1 MSANKRYSD
10 PISGIDYRWDDAK
23 NKWVKSTGRDPWS
36 DMLQPYLERQSRLT
50 QESFGKYSLDNIR
63 QNVSGMIEQNRSL
76 NDQQRGLGVQLL
88 NWVENLGFF
97 SEDPDSPTS
106 NFTAATMSEGGNV
119 DMTQPRTWQNP
130 YYGDERDKLDPKVAA
145 AQTEPSTG
153 DLAMFDQPEKG
164 EITDPKKKDQE
175 KLTMK
180 TWDNPIY
187 GDERDNKGYDRTDP
201 TQRRDRRLEDKLVE
215 GRPLDKFKLNV
226 ERGKTGTPVS
236 ELFHKDKKRR

>member
-1 MSANKRYSD
+1 MSKNKRYSD

-36 DMLQPYLERQSRLT
+36 DSLQPLAQQYLERQGRKH
-50 QESFGKYSLDNIR
+50 QEAFGKYSLDNIR

-106 NFTAATMSEGGNV
+106 NFTAATMSEGGNE

-130 YYGDERDKLDPKVAA
+130 EGQLSD
-145 AQTEPSTG
+145 EPSTG

-164 EITDPKKKDQE
+164 EITDPKKKDQKE
-175 KLTMK
+175 LTMK

-215 GRPLDKFKLNV
+215 GLPLDRFKLNQ
-226 ERGKTGTPVS
+226 
-236 ELFHKDKKRR
+236 KRQEEKMKIRKPQPR

>member
-1 MSANKRYSD
+1 MSENKRYSD

-36 DMLQPYLERQSRLT
+36 DQIQPLAQQYLDRQGRKH
-50 QESFGKYSLDNIR
+50 QEAFGKYSLDNIR

-97 SEDPDSPTS
+97 AEDPDSPTS
-106 NFTAATMSEGGNV
+106 NFEATTMSEGGNE
-119 DMTQPRTWQNP
+119 DLTQPRTWQKP
-130 YYGDERDKLDPKVAA
+130 EGQVSD
-145 AQTEPSTG
+145 EPSTG

-164 EITDPKKKDQE
+164 EITDPKKKDQ
-175 KLTMK
+175 KDLKMK
-180 TWDNPIY
+180 TWENPVY
-187 GDERDNKGYDRTDP
+187 GDARDYDKTDP

-226 ERGKTGTPVS
+226 ERGNTTPVS
-236 ELFHKDKKRR
+236 ELFHKAK

>member
-1 MSANKRYSD
+1 MSENKRYSD

-36 DMLQPYLERQSRLT
+36 DQLQPYLERQSRLT

-97 SEDPDSPTS
+97 AEDPDSPTS
-106 NFTAATMSEGGNV
+106 NFEATTMSEGGNE
-119 DMTQPRTWQNP
+119 DLTQPRTWQKP
-130 YYGDERDKLDPKVAA
+130 EGQVSD
-145 AQTEPSTG
+145 EPSTG

-164 EITDPKKKDQE
+164 EITDPKKKDQ
-175 KLTMK
+175 KDLKMK
-180 TWDNPIY
+180 TWENPVY
-187 GDERDNKGYDRTDP
+187 GDARDYDKTDP

-226 ERGKTGTPVS
+226 ERGNTTPVS
-236 ELFHKDKKRR
+236 ELFHKAK

>member
-1 MSANKRYSD
+1 MSANKRYTD

-36 DMLQPYLERQSRLT
+36 DQLQPYLERQSRLT

-97 SEDPDSPTS
+97 AEDTDSPTS
-106 NFTAATMSEGGNV
+106 NFEATTMSEGGNK

-130 YYGDERDKLDPKVAA
+130 EGQLSDK
-145 AQTEPSTG
+145 PSTG

-164 EITDPKKKDQE
+164 EITDPKKQDLK
-175 KLTMK
+175 MK
-180 TWDNPIY
+180 TWENPIY
-187 GDERDNKGYDRTDP
+187 GDERDLKSEAQARIDFLSKNTPANKAFA
-201 TQRRDRRLEDKLVE
+201 E
-215 GRPLDKFKLNV
+215 GDYRKADWDEMRWKDF
-226 ERGKTGTPVS
+226 GKPQYES
-236 ELFHKDKKRR
+236 NLLKNQK

>member
-1 MSANKRYSD
+1 MSENKRYSD

-36 DMLQPYLERQSRLT
+36 DQLQPYLERQSRLT

-106 NFTAATMSEGGNV
+106 NFEATTMSEGGNE
-119 DMTQPRTWQNP
+119 DLTQPRTWQKPEGQLSN
-130 YYGDERDKLDPKVAA
+130 
-145 AQTEPSTG
+145 EPSTG

-164 EITDPKKKDQE
+164 KITDPKKKDQ
-175 KLTMK
+175 KDLKMK
-180 TWDNPIY
+180 TWENPVY
-187 GDERDNKGYDRTDP
+187 GDARDYDRTDP

-226 ERGKTGTPVS
+226 ERGNTTPVS
-236 ELFHKDKKRR
+236 ELFHKAKK

>member
-10 PISGIDYRWDDAK
+10 PIRGIDYRWDDAK

-36 DMLQPYLERQSRLT
+36 DQLQPYLERQSRLT

-106 NFTAATMSEGGNV
+106 NFTAATMSEGGNA

-130 YYGDERDKLDPKVAA
+130 EGQLSD
-145 AQTEPSTG
+145 EPSTG

-164 EITDPKKKDQE
+164 EITDSKKKDQKE
-175 KLTMK
+175 LTMK

-215 GRPLDKFKLNV
+215 GLPLDRFKLNQ
-226 ERGKTGTPVS
+226 
-236 ELFHKDKKRR
+236 RRQEEKMKIRKPQPR

>member
-1 MSANKRYSD
+1 MSKNKRYSD

-36 DMLQPYLERQSRLT
+36 DSLQPLAQQYLERQGRKH
-50 QESFGKYSLDNIR
+50 QEAFGKYSLDNIR

-106 NFTAATMSEGGNV
+106 NFTAATMSEGGNE

-130 YYGDERDKLDPKVAA
+130 EGQLSD
-145 AQTEPSTG
+145 EPSTG

-164 EITDPKKKDQE
+164 EITDPKKKDQKE
-175 KLTMK
+175 LTMK

-215 GRPLDKFKLNV
+215 GLPLDRFKLNQ
-226 ERGKTGTPVS
+226 
-236 ELFHKDKKRR
+236 RRQEEKMKIRKPQPR

>member
-1 MSANKRYSD
+1 MSENKRYSD

-36 DMLQPYLERQSRLT
+36 DQLQPYLKRQSRLT

-63 QNVSGMIEQNRSL
+63 QNVSGMIEDNRSL

-97 SEDPDSPTS
+97 AEDPDSPTS
-106 NFTAATMSEGGNV
+106 NFTAATMSEGGNA

-130 YYGDERDKLDPKVAA
+130 EGQLSD
-145 AQTEPSTG
+145 EPSTG

-164 EITDPKKKDQE
+164 EITEPKKKE
-175 KLTMK
+175 VKMK

-215 GRPLDKFKLNV
+215 GLPLDKFKLNQ
-226 ERGKTGTPVS
+226 
-236 ELFHKDKKRR
+236 RRQEEKMKIRKPQPR

>member
-1 MSANKRYSD
+1 MSENKRYSD

-36 DMLQPYLERQSRLT
+36 DQLQPYLERQSRLT

-63 QNVSGMIEQNRSL
+63 QNISGMIEKNRSL
-76 NDQQRGLGVQLL
+76 NDQQRGLGVQAL
-88 NWVENLGFF
+88 NWIDNLGFF
-97 SEDPDSPTS
+97 TEDTDSPTS
-106 NFTAATMSEGGNV
+106 NFEATTMSEGGNK

-130 YYGDERDKLDPKVAA
+130 EGQVSD
-145 AQTEPSTG
+145 EPSTG

-164 EITDPKKKDQE
+164 EITDPKKKDQ
-175 KLTMK
+175 KDLKMK
-180 TWDNPIY
+180 TWENPVY
-187 GDERDNKGYDRTDP
+187 GDARDYDRTDP

-226 ERGKTGTPVS
+226 ERGNTTPVS
-236 ELFHKDKKRR
+236 ELFHKAK

>member
-36 DMLQPYLERQSRLT
+36 DQLQPYLERQSRLT

-97 SEDPDSPTS
+97 SEDPNSPTS
-106 NFTAATMSEGGNV
+106 NFTAATMSEGGNE

-130 YYGDERDKLDPKVAA
+130 EGQLSD
-145 AQTEPSTG
+145 EPSTG

-164 EITDPKKKDQE
+164 EITDPKKKDQ
-175 KLTMK
+175 KDLKMK
-180 TWDNPIY
+180 TWENPVY
-187 GDERDNKGYDRTDP
+187 GDARDYDRTDP

-226 ERGKTGTPVS
+226 ERGNTTPVS
-236 ELFHKDKKRR
+236 ELFH

>member
-1 MSANKRYSD
+1 MSKNKRYSD

-36 DMLQPYLERQSRLT
+36 DSLHPLAQQYLERQGRKH
-50 QESFGKYSLDNIR
+50 QEAFGKYSLDNIR

-106 NFTAATMSEGGNV
+106 NFTAATMSEGGNE

-130 YYGDERDKLDPKVAA
+130 EGQLSD
-145 AQTEPSTG
+145 EPSTG

-164 EITDPKKKDQE
+164 EITDPKKKDQKE
-175 KLTMK
+175 LTMK

-215 GRPLDKFKLNV
+215 GLPLDRFKLNQ
-226 ERGKTGTPVS
+226 
-236 ELFHKDKKRR
+236 KRQEEKMKIRKPQPR

>member
-130 YYGDERDKLDPKVAA
+130 EGQLSD
-145 AQTEPSTG
+145 EPSTG

-164 EITDPKKKDQE
+164 EITDPKKKDQKE
-175 KLTMK
+175 LTMK

-201 TQRRDRRLEDKLVE
+201 TQRRDRRLEEKLVE
-215 GRPLDKFKLNV
+215 GLPLDRFKLNQ
-226 ERGKTGTPVS
+226 
-236 ELFHKDKKRR
+236 RRQEEKMKIRKPQPR

>member
-1 MSANKRYSD
+1 MSKNKRYSD

-36 DMLQPYLERQSRLT
+36 DQIQPLAQQYLDRQGRKN
-50 QESFGKYSLDNIR
+50 QEAFGKYSLDNIR
-63 QNVSGMIEQNRSL
+63 QNVSGMIEENKSL

-97 SEDPDSPTS
+97 AEDTDSPTS
-106 NFTAATMSEGGNV
+106 NFEATTMSEGGNK

-130 YYGDERDKLDPKVAA
+130 EGQLSD
-145 AQTEPSTG
+145 EPSTG

-164 EITDPKKKDQE
+164 EITDPKKKDQKE
-175 KLTMK
+175 LTMK

-215 GRPLDKFKLNV
+215 GLPLDKFKLNV
-226 ERGKTGTPVS
+226 ERGNTTPVS
-236 ELFHKDKKRR
+236 ELFHKAK

>member
-1 MSANKRYSD
+1 MSENKRYSD

-36 DMLQPYLERQSRLT
+36 DQLQPYLERQSRLT

-106 NFTAATMSEGGNV
+106 NFTAATMSEGGNA

-130 YYGDERDKLDPKVAA
+130 EGQLSD
-145 AQTEPSTG
+145 EPSTG

-164 EITDPKKKDQE
+164 EITEPKKKE
-175 KLTMK
+175 VKMK

-215 GRPLDKFKLNV
+215 GLPLDRFKLNQ
-226 ERGKTGTPVS
+226 
-236 ELFHKDKKRR
+236 RRQEEKLKIRKPQPR